1 MPPQRQDYLLRLLE
15 EQARFLSEIVEFRQ
29 AGSYDAALFTVLR
42 AQERLF
48 ARPAHDFISRSL
60 DEQVHLL
67 VIGESDTNARDKCL
81 ALATL
86 LTEAGHTY
94 QAKEQPPL
102 ALGAYLFYAF
112 FLVISGGLA
121 LAAVKFPPADSTTL
135 RTRIAALLARVP
147 AGDLNAE
154 VKELLRQFE
163 NRA

>member
-1 MPPQRQDYLLRLLE
+1 MPPQKQDYLLRLLE
-15 EQARFLSEIVEFRQ
+15 EQARFLTEIVEFRQ

-48 ARPAHDFISRSL
+48 ARPAQEFISRSL
-60 DEQVHLL
+60 EAQVHLL
-67 VIGESDTNARDKCL
+67 VVGESDTNARDKCL
-81 ALATL
+81 ALAAL

-102 ALGAYLFYAF
+102 ALGAYQ
-112 FLVISGGLA
+112 LA
-121 LAAVKFPPADSTTL
+121 LQVTLLAAVQFPPGDLSPL
-135 RTRIAALLARVP
+135 RARIAALLAQVP

-163 NRA
+163 NSA

>member
-102 ALGAYLFYAF
+102 ALGAYQ
-112 FLVISGGLA
+112 LA
-121 LAAVKFPPADSTTL
+121 LQVTLLAAVKFPPADSTTL

-154 VKELLRQFE
+154 IKELLRRFE

>member
-48 ARPAHDFISRSL
+48 AQPAHDFISRSL

-102 ALGAYLFYAF
+102 ALGAYQLAF
-112 FLVISGGLA
+112 QVTL

>member
-102 ALGAYLFYAF
+102 ALGAYQ
-112 FLVISGGLA
+112 LA
-121 LAAVKFPPADSTTL
+121 LQVTLQAAVKFPPEDSSTL
-135 RTRIAALLARVP
+135 RPRIAALLARVP

-154 VKELLRQFE
+154 IKELLRRFE

>member
-102 ALGAYLFYAF
+102 ALGAYQLAF
-112 FLVISGGLA
+112 QVTL